1 MFTFIVVIM
10 YTYFGTLSRDSLWGF
25 FVCCGY
31 AVLQFIELLE
41 LIGFIELLG
50 FVELLEF
57 IGFPLSAAVL
67 R

>member
-1 MFTFIVVIM
+1 
-10 YTYFGTLSRDSLWGF
+10 
-25 FVCCGY
+25 VCCGY

-57 IGFPLSAAVL
+57 IGFPLSAAVKKAHSAE
-67 R
+67 RIEHSVIWVC